1 MIELAEVFRQHGAAY
16 RKKYASRMLPS
27 HLRAMSDIENCRTEA
42 MGGHVYR
49 CPECGRRGY
58 SYHSCKNRHCPKCQG
73 RSAQAWL
80 EKQDVLRLPVPY
92 FMLTFTLPEA
102 LRGIAR
108 RNQKIIYHLL
118 FRASSAAVQ
127 QLAEDPR
134 FVGGQVGLIGV
145 LHTWARNLTYHPHI
159 HYLVPGG
166 GLSSDRSN
174 WLTSRKDFFLPVKA
188 LSILY
193 RARFRSEL
201 QKTDL
206 YEGVPGSA
214 WAIDWVVH
222 CLPVG
227 NGLAALKYLAPYIF
241 RVALNN
247 RRILKMASGMVTFSY
262 KDSKSGKTSFT
273 MLRAEEFIRRFL
285 QHVLPKGFMKV
296 RYYGLFSPGKRQ
308 LLAIVRRLLGAILDE
323 KPFAEKSSPDQL
335 VLHCPTCGCAMYYL
349 QALRPRS
356 RPPPH
361 EWLLE
366 AA

>member
-1 MIELAEVFRQHGAAY
+1 VIELAEVFRQHGPAY
-16 RKKYASRMLPS
+16 RKKFASRMLPS

-42 MGGHVYR
+42 MGGHVYQ
-49 CPECGRRGY
+49 CPECGRKGY

-92 FMLTFTLPEA
+92 FMLTFTLPDA
-102 LRGIAR
+102 LREIAR
-108 RNQKIIYHLL
+108 RNQKTSYNLL
-118 FRASSAAVQ
+118 FRASSAAAQ

-134 FVGGQVGLIGV
+134 FVGGQIGLIGV

-166 GLSSDRSN
+166 GLSPDRSS
-174 WLTSRKDFFLPVKA
+174 WLTSRKDFLLPVKA
-188 LSILY
+188 LSLIY

-201 QKTDL
+201 QKTNL
-206 YEGVPGSA
+206 FEEVPGTA
-214 WAIDWVVH
+214 WTTDWVVH

-247 RRILKMASGMVTFSY
+247 RRILKMASGMITFSY
-262 KDSKSGKTSFT
+262 KDSKSGETRFS
-273 MLRAEEFIRRFL
+273 LLQVDEFIRRFL
-285 QHVLPKGFMKV
+285 QHVLPKGFVKV
-296 RYYGLFSPGKRQ
+296 RYYGIFSSGNRK
-308 LLAIVRRLLGAILDE
+308 LLAAVRKMLGVLSKDKCLTENTKKNELD
-323 KPFAEKSSPDQL
+323 L
-335 VLHCPTCGCAMYYL
+335 RCPSCGCSMHYL
-349 QALRPRS
+349 QTLRPRS
-356 RPPPH
+356 HPPPP
-361 EWLLE
+361 ELLLE